1 MSLKSEEAFT
11 AFEAAYEKV
20 HKEVKKMNLKLNKTY
35 AAFKKKSLAP
45 LKQSICK
52 PVISR
57 CCDVVGISKP
67 CGS

>member
-1 MSLKSEEAFT
+1 MTLKSEEAFT
-11 AFEAAYEKV
+11 AFEAGYEKV
-20 HKEVKKMNLKLNKTY
+20 HKEVKKMNLKLNKTCE
-35 AAFKKKSLAP
+35 AFKKKCVTP

-67 CGS
+67 HGS